1 MGCRIIQGLSEVS
14 GDYEALLCD
23 LWGCY
28 HNGLTPYP
36 AAVEACRA
44 FRASGGL
51 VVLLTNAPR
60 PAASVRRFLDNIGA
74 PSDSYDEIVSSGG
87 ACQAALE
94 SGRFGRDVQY
104 VGPERDLHMLTDIGL
119 APADAAEAEAV
130 LVTGLRDDRTE
141 TPADYAGEI
150 ADWAARD
157 LPLLCAN
164 PDIVV
169 DRGDERLWC
178 AGAIARDYEAAGGR
192 VVWYGKPHRPIYE
205 RCFEVMEQ
213 LSGRPVPRERVLA
226 AGDGVATDVEGGIRA
241 GLNVLFVTGGLAAG
255 EFGPDPE
262 HPEPA
267 RLEAFLSENEVGP
280 RYAIGRLR

>member
-1 MGCRIIQGLSEVS
+1 MGCRIIQSLSEIADAYDAV
-14 GDYEALLCD
+14 LCD

-28 HNGLTPYP
+28 HNGITPYP

-44 FRASGGL
+44 FRARGGR

-60 PAASVRRFLDNIGA
+60 PAQSVRRFLDHIGA
-74 PSDSYDEIVSSGG
+74 PQDSYDAIVSSGG

-94 SGRFGRDVQY
+94 GGAFGRRIEY

-119 APADAAEAEAV
+119 EPAPAEEAEAV
-130 LVTGLRDDRTE
+130 LVTGLRDDRNE

-150 ADWAARD
+150 AIWARRN

-164 PDIVV
+164 PDLVV

-205 RCFEVMEQ
+205 RCFQVLEEIGQGQVD
-213 LSGRPVPRERVLA
+213 RDRVLA
-226 AGDGVATDVEGGIRA
+226 IGDGIATDVEGGIRA
-241 GLNVLFVTGGLAAG
+241 GLDVLFVTGGLAAG
-255 EFGPDPE
+255 ELGPDPE
-262 HPEPA
+262 HPDAA
-267 RLEAFLSENEVGP
+267 RLERFLSEHDLGP
-280 RYAIGRLR
+280 HYAMGRLR